1 MNRLPQYRP
10 KQLSL
15 GPLESELLQI
25 IWEQGFIGA
34 SDIHDR
40 ILSDPDRE
48 LAYGSVMTVLRRLEQ
63 KGWIQCKRQGRTLL
77 WQARITSQE
86 AQSLQAYDRLNRFL
100 AVGDAD
106 IVAAFANDL
115 DHESI
120 DKLEAI
126 AQRLQSLRQ
135 SREQS

>member
-1 MNRLPQYRP
+1 
-10 KQLSL
+10 
-15 GPLESELLQI
+15 
-25 IWEQGFIGA
+25 
-34 SDIHDR
+34 
-40 ILSDPDRE
+40 
-48 LAYGSVMTVLRRLEQ
+48 
-63 KGWIQCKRQGRTLL
+63 
-77 WQARITSQE
+77 
-86 AQSLQAYDRLNRFL
+86 L

-115 DHESI
+115 DHDSL